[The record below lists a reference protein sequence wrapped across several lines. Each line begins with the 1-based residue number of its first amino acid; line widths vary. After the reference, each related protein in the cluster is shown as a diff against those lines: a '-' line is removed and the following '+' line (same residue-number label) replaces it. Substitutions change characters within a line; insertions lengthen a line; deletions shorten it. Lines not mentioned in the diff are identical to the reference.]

1 MGILFSIR
9 KLSDHDRY
17 LTKSLGIPAFLRLPV
32 EIIFIALP
40 VFQLLGNNFGTY
52 ITVTCPTASDRNGM
66 ERCVV
71 SCISRGLYRAVELW
85 SCAPY
90 LNSCPVAQILSPP
103 PPTACNQPLSAHP
116 HTFHI
121 NQAYTDGYIICVY
134 IRV

>member
-1 MGILFSIR
+1 MYSSRYHLKNAPCIANRFASHISTRGNWIPFIYYFWGSAISLVI
-9 KLSDHDRY
+9 KL
-17 LTKSLGIPAFLRLPV
+17 
-32 EIIFIALP
+32 
-40 VFQLLGNNFGTY
+40 
-52 ITVTCPTASDRNGM
+52 VTCPTASDRNGM

-121 NQAYTDGYIICVY
+121 NRAYTDGYIICVY